1 MDDKLVYPRQ
11 QALQST
17 ETLATVI
24 HAILVDK
31 YGEEVYD
38 WDPVT
43 VFLEAKADF
52 NAEMSAQSMDRWCAM
67 QVVMTSDAFFTRLDA
82 FLNICN
88 TLADGSPSFSTFNPV
103 TAEEAAWAIS
113 EVALNREMLP
123 FSYAVRKYLKE
134 TLKEYGYS
142 DKRYPKVFE
151 EVFGRQP
158 SSKEIREGIAT
169 LGNDEN
175 IDMLIKEQFGDMVS
189 QFNKIPD
196 MKTID
201 NLIVQRGLEEA
212 MAASERD
219 ANSTKIQKPGAA

>member
-17 ETLATVI
+17 ETLATVV
-24 HAILVDK
+24 HAIIVDK
-31 YGEEVYD
+31 YGEEAYD

-43 VFLEAKADF
+43 VFLEAKDDF
-52 NAEMSAQSMDRWCAM
+52 NAEMSSQVMDRWCAM
-67 QVVMTSDAFFTRLDA
+67 QVVMTSDAFFKRVDA

-88 TLADGSPSFSTFNPV
+88 TLADGSPAFSSFNPV

-123 FSYAVRKYLKE
+123 FSYAVKKYLKM
-134 TLKEYGYS
+134 TLEEYGYS
-142 DKRYPKVFE
+142 EKRYPKVFE

-158 SSKEIREGIAT
+158 SSADFREGLAT
-169 LGNDEN
+169 VGNDSN
-175 IDMLIKEQFGDMVS
+175 IELFISEQFGDMVS

-196 MKTID
+196 LKTMD
-201 NLIVQRGLEEA
+201 NLILQRGLEEA
-212 MAASERD
+212 MAESERD
-219 ANSTKIQKPGAA
+219 AAKSVSR